1 MWLQEISAWLCL
13 GPAGILFSG
22 ALYCFL
28 QGSLSTVGRPH
39 SCIWLKKCHCGSFW
53 QNSSPIPDQNLCD
66 LAIPW
71 GGLQPMQNICLFAVG
86 LPLTRP
92 SVRRERKYYDDR
104 GGMPNATR
112 CDRFA
117 RMPPSHPIP
126 CPIHPLPIAVYHAW
140 RPHGMSHR
148 KWRETKQQLIR
159 FDGVT

>member
-92 SVRRERKYYDDR
+92 SVRPLRAKILRRSRRNSECDEVR
-104 GGMPNATR
+104 PICQNA
-112 CDRFA
+112 
-117 RMPPSHPIP
+117 PIP
-126 CPIHPLPIAVYHAW
+126 SYPMPHTSLAHCRLPCMATSWDVAQEME
-140 RPHGMSHR
+140 GN
-148 KWRETKQQLIR
+148 
-159 FDGVT
+159 